1 MEMSEEH
8 RPSLRRHLRFLGAV
22 ALSLALAL
30 GCFFLLMR
38 PPKADLGLMTLF
50 LAITAIIS
58 MAIGYGAYRLGW
70 INRSPHISWVLLG
83 SYALASALTFLNVW
97 VTARLMFASQHD
109 LLLATV
115 LLLFAGGIAISVGY
129 FLSAAI
135 TDRIVTLDLAAKE
148 LARGQLSVRIPVTG
162 NDEMASLAH
171 TFNEM
176 AARLEEAADRQQELD
191 SLRRN
196 LIAWAGH
203 DLRTPLA
210 SVQAIVEALADGVVE
225 DPDTAD
231 RYLHTA
237 QREIRSLSLLI
248 DDLFELAQLEAGGL
262 RLDLSLNSISDL
274 ISDTMESFSELA
286 TRQGVTLEGSADP
299 GVDPVLMDAQQ
310 IGRVLANLLGNA
322 LRHTPTGGSVQVH
335 TTKMVHATKM
345 VDCVLVEISDTGKGI
360 SSEDLPYIFERFYR
374 GEKSRS
380 RATGGAGLGLA
391 IAKGIVEAHGG
402 QISVESSVDQQGA
415 RFSFTMPSSRNST
428 ERTAALCAEVLG
440 HRVSRHN
447 PADTHR
453 L

>member
-1 MEMSEEH
+1 MEMREEH
-8 RPSLRRHLRFLGAV
+8 QPSLRRHLRFLGAV

-30 GCFFLLMR
+30 GFFFLLMR
-38 PPKADLGLMTLF
+38 PPMTDLGLMTLF

-58 MAIGYGAYRLGW
+58 IAIGYGAYRLGW

-83 SYALASALTFLNVW
+83 GYALASALTFLNVW

-109 LLLATV
+109 LRLATV
-115 LLLFAGGIAISVGY
+115 LLLFSGGIAISVGY
-129 FLSAAI
+129 FFSAAL
-135 TDRIVTLDLAAKE
+135 TDRIVTLNLAANE
-148 LARGQLSVRIPVTG
+148 LAQGQLSVRVPVVG
-162 NDEMASLAH
+162 NDEMASLAR

-176 AARLEEAADRQQELD
+176 AARLEEAADKQQELD

-225 DPDTAD
+225 DPDTVD

-274 ISDTMESFSELA
+274 ISDTMESFSQLA
-286 TRQGVTLEGSADP
+286 TRQGVTLEGRADP
-299 GVDPVLMDAQQ
+299 GVDPVLIDARQ
-310 IGRVLANLLGNA
+310 IGRVLSNLLGNA
-322 LRHTPTGGSVQVH
+322 MRHTPRGGMVL
-335 TTKMVHATKM
+335 VHATK
-345 VDCVLVEISDTGKGI
+345 VENTSRVEDSVLVEISDTGEGI
-360 SSEDLPYIFERFYR
+360 SSDDLPHIFERFYR

-380 RATGGAGLGLA
+380 RATGGTGLGLA

-402 QISVESSVDQQGA
+402 QISVESPVDQQGT
-415 RFSFTMPSSRNST
+415 RFSFTLPSS
-428 ERTAALCAEVLG
+428 
-440 HRVSRHN
+440 
-447 PADTHR
+447 
-453 L
+453 

>member
-1 MEMSEEH
+1 MEFGVEH
-8 RPSLRRHLRFLGAV
+8 PPSLRRHLRFMGAV
-22 ALSLALAL
+22 ALSLAVAL
-30 GCFFLLMR
+30 GLFFLLMR
-38 PPKADLGLMTLF
+38 PPKTDLGLMTLF
-50 LAITAIIS
+50 LTITALIS
-58 MAIGYGAYRLGW
+58 MVIGYGAYRLGW

-97 VTARLMFASQHD
+97 VTARLMFASLHD

-129 FLSAAI
+129 FLSADI
-135 TDRIVTLDLAAKE
+135 TDRIVRLDLAARE
-148 LARGQLSVRIPVTG
+148 LAQGQLSVRVQVTG
-162 NDEMASLAH
+162 NDEMASLAR

-176 AARLEEAADRQQELD
+176 AAQLEEASERQRELD

-210 SVQAIVEALADGVVE
+210 SVQAIVEALADGLVE
-225 DPDTAD
+225 DPETAD

-262 RLDLSLNSISDL
+262 RQDLTLNSLSDL

-286 TRQGVTLEGSADP
+286 ARQRVTLKGSADP
-299 GVDPVLMDAQQ
+299 DVDPVLMDAQQ
-310 IGRVLANLLGNA
+310 IGRVLTNLLGNA
-322 LRHTPTGGSVQVH
+322 LRHTPPGGTVQVQ
-335 TTKMVHATKM
+335 ASRGEG
-345 VDCVLVEISDTGKGI
+345 CVLVAISDTGDGI
-360 SSEDLPYIFERFYR
+360 RADDLPHVFERFYR

-402 QISVESSVDQQGA
+402 RISVENLAGQQGA
-415 RFSFTMPSSRNST
+415 RFSFSIPSSSKP
-428 ERTAALCAEVLG
+428 
-440 HRVSRHN
+440 S
-447 PADTHR
+447 
-453 L
+453 